1 MTVRPT
7 ETPPSITYDAVV
19 LAGGQATRL
28 GGTAKAR
35 LVVDGERLL
44 DRALAASG
52 RAREVVVVGPPEL
65 ADALTAAPPNE
76 APPNEVRHTPV
87 LTREDPPFGGPVA
100 GLAAGLR
107 ALPAPG
113 AAWVLLLAVDVPY
126 AAGAITLLEQA
137 VSREPVDGAYLV
149 RAGRAQ
155 WLVGLYRRAALDAA
169 LRGITTDGAPM
180 KHLAG
185 GLRCAE
191 VPDRAG
197 WSDDIDTPAD
207 AARLGATTDTTAGET
222 TAEATSETTADN
234 RKDTR

>member
-1 MTVRPT
+1 MTVPLSD
-7 ETPPSITYDAVV
+7 TPPGVTYDAVV
-19 LAGGQATRL
+19 LAGGRAARL

-35 LVVDGERLL
+35 LVVDGEPLL
-44 DRALAASG
+44 DRALTASG

-65 ADALTAAPPNE
+65 ADALAG
-76 APPNEVRHTPV
+76 VRPAPV

-107 ALPAPG
+107 ALPTPA

-126 AAGAITLLEQA
+126 AAGAIALLEQA
-137 VSREPVDGAYLV
+137 VSRAPVDGAYLV

-169 LRGITTDGAPM
+169 LLGIVPDGAPM
-180 KHLAG
+180 KRVVG
-185 GLRCAE
+185 GFRCAE

-207 AARLGATTDTTAGET
+207 AARLGATTD
-222 TAEATSETTADN
+222 DH
-234 RKDTR
+234 RKDLR